1 MNPAVVLPDLLSPRD
16 VADRLGVSEQTLA
29 NWRSVHRYDL
39 PFIKV
44 GGAVRYD
51 SRDVAAFIESR
62 RVSFADPRDGAD
74 AA

>member
-44 GGAVRYD
+44 GATVRYD
-51 SRDVAAFIESR
+51 SRDIAAFIESR
-62 RVSFADPRDGAD
+62 RVSYNDAPDD